1 MLNSELSPSVAPAT
15 ATMALGR
22 LRSASADQVR
32 AFWRSVERYP
42 SGTNLGGGL
51 HAGATHAI
59 ILSGW
64 ACEMCILPDGRRQI
78 FSLFLPGDR
87 VEIRRNADLSAR
99 SFVALTRLELVNS
112 EHRAITGSTGRA
124 RGSKVKT
131 DNCACADERLFVHM
145 TRLGQLNAQERVLS
159 LLFELY
165 TRLDAVNLVKDDAYR
180 LPLSQE
186 TLADTLGL
194 SIVHLNRTIRQL
206 RASGAIALKARM
218 VTLPLRTRLSVVAP
232 HIREVGASDGAR
244 ERGEGGRR
252 ARPI

>member
-1 MLNSELSPSVAPAT
+1 MLNSGVSSGLAPAT

-42 SGTNLGGGL
+42 SGTNLGSGL

-78 FSLFLPGDR
+78 FSIFLPGDR
-87 VEIRRNADLSAR
+87 VEVRRNADLSAR

-112 EHRAITGSTGRA
+112 EHRAIIDPSGPA
-124 RGSKVKT
+124 RGAKAKT
-131 DNCACADERLFVHM
+131 GLRRCADERLFVHM

-159 LLFELY
+159 LLLELY
-165 TRLDAVNLVKDDAYR
+165 TRLDAVNLVKDDTFR

-206 RASGAIALKARM
+206 RAAGTIALKARM
-218 VTLPLRTRLSVVAP
+218 VTLPMRTRLSILAP
-232 HIREVGASDGAR
+232 HIRDATASGGR
-244 ERGEGGRR
+244 EPREGGRR
-252 ARPI
+252 GRPI